1 MSFNP
6 EAFDQGAFDP
16 AAFDFTEGGGGGG
29 AGSVIGG
36 TAVDETG
43 VMQTAFLADG
53 QAVPGTAVF
62 INGFAHTADGLRYVA
77 AWPSN
82 DVVFYVR
89 GIARRADGAMCI
101 NAAGAIA
108 AYSGGLALTDR
119 GEVIVSTA
127 APQLALAGFGLR
139 QAGNL
144 CVSEAA

>member
-29 AGSVIGG
+29 GAVIGG
-36 TAVDETG
+36 TAVDATG
-43 VMQTAFLADG
+43 VMQTAFLDDAE
-53 QAVPGTAVF
+53 AVPAGAIL

-89 GIARRADGAMCI
+89 KIARRADGAMCI
-101 NAAGAIA
+101 AAAGDIA

-127 APQLALAGFGLR
+127 APQLALAGLGLR